1 METLFFRHPRL
12 VVLSLFVLIVS
23 GLSAFLTIGRQE
35 DPTITNIFAAITTV
49 YPGADPG
56 RVEALVTAKIETRL
70 RTIPEI
76 SELSSTSA
84 TSVSVVLVELAN
96 TVPAARIEQV
106 WAEIRYALSDVR
118 RDFPPGVQEP
128 EFNSDGAGGYAA
140 IFAVTVPEGQSLA
153 RATREA
159 EALADVLRTVPGTK
173 LVDLHGSPTEEVLVT
188 VDPARATSLG
198 LTADAIAA
206 AILAADSKVQA
217 GRLRGASSDLLLGV
231 SGEITALDRL
241 RRVVVREDAAG
252 RAVLLGDIATV
263 TRGTREPA
271 VEAAIHRGDRT
282 ILVSAKLEEGLQ
294 VDRWMARMRAEAGRF
309 GAAMPAGLGV
319 ELVFDQS
326 RYTAERLREIAIN
339 MAQGVALVVLVL
351 FLTLGWHS
359 ALIVALALPV
369 VTLVSFAT
377 LKALGIPIHQMS
389 VTGLIVALGLLVD
402 AAIVMVDDIGAR
414 LRRGAA
420 RLDAVSASV
429 RRLAM
434 PLLAS
439 TFTTILSFLPLI
451 LLPGPAGDFVG
462 SIAIAVVVMLAWSFV
477 VAVTITPAIAGWWLP
492 MAGGALR
499 REGPLLQVFRGSVR
513 LAIANPV
520 RAVALSLILPVLGF
534 LSLPTL
540 TAQFFPGVDR
550 DQFTIE
556 VELHEGAALAQTA
569 RTVRAIDE
577 TLRAEPDIASVTW
590 VLGRSAP
597 AFYYN
602 IVGNRDQAP
611 GFAQALITT
620 ASPAATERLLS
631 ELQSSLPPAF
641 PEARLLLRG
650 LVQGPPVDAPVEL
663 RLVGQDIAALRV
675 IGDELRAR
683 VAAQPLVTVART
695 TIGGG
700 APKLMLDIDEAR
712 ARLLGLDLSQM
723 ARQLEAGL
731 EGVVGGSL
739 LEGTEELPVR
749 VRLGA
754 GLRSDPTAIA
764 DMPILPPTAA
774 ALSAQ
779 GQFPG
784 VALSVL
790 GTLRLTPAESAV
802 TRRNGERVNTVQ
814 AFLMP
819 GALPQEAL
827 SAILRSLD
835 AEGFRLPE
843 GVRMETGGDADAR
856 TSTVQ
861 ALIAPLGLIVVLSIA
876 IVVLTFNSFRLTL
889 IAFMAA
895 GLSAGLSL
903 LALAVFNFP
912 LGINAI
918 IGLIGSIGV
927 SINAALIVISALQE
941 NHAATEGDQAAMAE
955 VVVGASRHILSTAI
969 TTFGGFL
976 PLILGGGGFW
986 PPFAMAI
993 AGGVLLS
1000 PLLAFWFTPAMF
1012 VLLQRQRRAAAP
1024 SATVTPK
1031 PAIAPAARLGR
1042 SLVVASAGLRGP
1054 MGTEGQA

>member
-1 METLFFRHPRL
+1 METLFFRQPRL
-12 VVLSLFVLIVS
+12 VVLALFVTIVS
-23 GLSAFLTIGRQE
+23 GISAFLTIGRQE
-35 DPTITNIFAAITTV
+35 DPTITNIFASITTV

-76 SELSSTSA
+76 AELSSTSA
-84 TSVSVVLVELAN
+84 TSVSVVLVELAA

-106 WAEIRYALSDVR
+106 WAEIRDALADVR

-128 EFNSDGAGGYAA
+128 QFNSDGAGGYAA
-140 IFAVTVPEGQSLA
+140 IFAITVPAGQSLA
-153 RATREA
+153 RAAREA
-159 EALADVLRTVPGTK
+159 EALADVLRTVPGTR
-173 LVDLHGSPTEEVLVT
+173 LVDLHGTPTEEVLAS
-188 VDPARATSLG
+188 VDPARAAALG
-198 LTADAIAA
+198 LTTDAIAA
-206 AILAADSKVQA
+206 AIRAADSKVQA

-252 RAVLLGDIATV
+252 RAVLLGDIANV
-263 TRGTREPA
+263 TRGAREPA
-271 VEAAIHRGDRT
+271 VEAAIHRGERA
-282 ILVSAKLEEGLQ
+282 ILVSAELEEGLQ
-294 VDRWMARMRAEAGRF
+294 VDRWMARMRATAERY
-309 GAAMPAGLGV
+309 GAAMPVGMSV
-319 ELVFDQS
+319 EMVFDQS
-326 RYTAERLREIAIN
+326 RYTADRLREIAIN

-351 FLTLGWHS
+351 FLTLGWRS
-359 ALIVALALPV
+359 ALIVALALPL

-414 LRRGAA
+414 LRRGTA
-420 RLDAVSASV
+420 RLTAVSASV

-434 PLLAS
+434 PLMAS
-439 TFTTILSFLPLI
+439 TVTTILSFLPLI

-477 VAVTITPAIAGWWLP
+477 VALTITPAIAGWWLRAADGSP
-492 MAGGALR
+492 R
-499 REGPLLQVFRGSVR
+499 REGALLRLFRGSVR
-513 LAIANPV
+513 LALANPV
-520 RAVALSLILPVLGF
+520 RAIALSLVLPVLGF
-534 LSLPTL
+534 VSLPTL

-550 DQFTIE
+550 DQFTID
-556 VELHEGAALAQTA
+556 VELPEGASLAQTT
-569 RTVRAIDE
+569 RTVQAIDAR
-577 TLRAEPDIASVTW
+577 LRAEPDIASVTW

-620 ASPAATERLLS
+620 ASPAATARLLS
-631 ELQSSLPPAF
+631 EFQSTLPPAF
-641 PEARLLLRG
+641 PEAQLLLRG

-675 IGDELRAR
+675 IGDELRVR
-683 VAAQPLVTVART
+683 LAALPQVTVART

-712 ARLLGLDLSQM
+712 ARLLGLDLGQM

-739 LEGTEELPVR
+739 LEGTEEMPVR
-749 VRLGA
+749 VRLGT

-764 DMPILPPTAA
+764 DMPILPPAA
-774 ALSAQ
+774 AARSAE
-779 GQFPG
+779 GQFPA
-784 VALSVL
+784 VALSTL
-790 GTLRLTPAESAV
+790 GTLRLTPAASAV

-819 GALPQEAL
+819 GVLPEEAL
-827 SAILRSLD
+827 GAVLRNLG

-856 TSTVQ
+856 AATVQ
-861 ALIAPLGLIVVLSIA
+861 ALIAPIGLIVVLSIA
-876 IVVLTFNSFRLTL
+876 VVVLTFNSFRLTV

-903 LALAVFNFP
+903 LALAMFNYPF
-912 LGINAI
+912 GINAI

-941 NHAATEGDQAAMAE
+941 DEAVAEGDQAAMAE
-955 VVVGASRHILSTAI
+955 VVVGASRHIVSTAV

-1012 VLLQRQRRAAAP
+1012 VLVQRRPCATVPSGPPHHEDAARHQATALIAAP
-1024 SATVTPK
+1024 RG
-1031 PAIAPAARLGR
+1031 AAFAQTAL
-1042 SLVVASAGLRGP
+1042 S
-1054 MGTEGQA
+1054 E

>member
-1 METLFFRHPRL
+1 MDTVFFRQPRL
-12 VVLSLFVLIVS
+12 VVLALFVLIVS

-35 DPTITNIFAAITTV
+35 DPTITNIFASITTV
-49 YPGADPG
+49 FPGADPG

-76 SELSSTSA
+76 AELSSTSS
-84 TSVSVVLVELAN
+84 TSVSVVLVDLAD

-106 WAEIRYALSDVR
+106 WSEIRDALADVR
-118 RDFPPGVQEP
+118 RDFPQGVQEP
-128 EFNSDGAGGYAA
+128 KFNSDGAGGYAA
-140 IFAVTVPEGQSLA
+140 IFAVTAPAGHSLA
-153 RATREA
+153 RAAREA
-159 EALADVLRTVPGTK
+159 EALADALRTVPGTK
-173 LVDLHGSPTEEVLVT
+173 LVDLHGAPEEEVLVR
-188 VDPARATSLG
+188 VDPAQAAVLG
-198 LTADAIAA
+198 LTADAISA
-206 AILAADSKVQA
+206 AIRAADSKVQA
-217 GRLRGASSDLLLGV
+217 GRLRGASSDLLLGIA
-231 SGEITALDRL
+231 GEITALDRL
-241 RRVVVREDAAG
+241 RRIVVREDAAG
-252 RAVLLGDIATV
+252 RAVLLGDIASV
-263 TRGTREPA
+263 TRGARSPA
-271 VEAAIHRGDRT
+271 AEAAIHRGQPA

-294 VDRWMARMRAEAGRF
+294 VDRWMARMRATAAGY
-309 GAAMPAGLGV
+309 AATMPTGLAV
-319 ELVFDQS
+319 ETVFDQS

-339 MAQGVALVVLVL
+339 MAMGVALVVLVL
-351 FLTLGWHS
+351 FLTLGWRS
-359 ALIVALALPV
+359 ALIVALALPI
-369 VTLVSFAT
+369 VTLVSVAT
-377 LKALGIPIHQMS
+377 LKALGVPIHQMS

-414 LRRGAA
+414 LRQGTA
-420 RLDAVSASV
+420 RQAAVSGAV

-439 TFTTILSFLPLI
+439 TVTTILSFLPLI

-477 VAVTITPAIAGWWLP
+477 VALTITPAMAGWWLR
-492 MAGGALR
+492 AIHGAPR
-499 REGPLLQVFRGSVR
+499 REGPLVRLFRGSVR
-513 LAIANPV
+513 LALANPV
-520 RAVALSLILPVLGF
+520 RAIAVCLVLPVLGF
-534 LSLPTL
+534 LALPTL

-550 DQFTIE
+550 DQFTID
-556 VELHEGAALAQTA
+556 VELPEGSALAHTA
-569 RTVRAIDE
+569 RTVHGIDAL
-577 TLRAEPDIASVTW
+577 LRAEPDIASVTW

-620 ASPAATERLLS
+620 ASPAATDRLIRA
-631 ELQSSLPPAF
+631 LQSSLPPAF
-641 PEARLLLRG
+641 PEAQLLLRG

-663 RLVGQDIAALRV
+663 RLVGRDIASLREA
-675 IGDELRAR
+675 GDALRAR
-683 VAAQPLVTVART
+683 LAVLPQVTVART

-700 APKLMLDIDEAR
+700 APKLMLDVDEAR
-712 ARLLGLDLSQM
+712 ARLLGLDLAQM

-749 VRLGA
+749 VRFGA
-754 GLRSDPTAIA
+754 GLRGDPNAIA
-764 DMPILPPTAA
+764 DMPVLPPTAA

-784 VALSVL
+784 VALSAL

-819 GALPQEAL
+819 GVLPQEAL
-827 SAILRSLD
+827 GAVLRSLD
-835 AEGFRLPE
+835 AEGFQLPE

-856 TSTVQ
+856 ASTIQ

-876 IVVLTFNSFRLTL
+876 VVVLTFNSFRLTL
-889 IAFMAA
+889 IAFLAA

-903 LALAVFNFP
+903 LALAVFNYPF
-912 LGINAI
+912 GINAI

-927 SINAALIVISALQE
+927 SINAALIIISALQE
-941 NHAATEGDQAAMAE
+941 DEAAAQGDQAAMAD
-955 VVVGASRHILSTAI
+955 VVVSASRHILSTAI

-1012 VLLQRQRRAAAP
+1012 RLTQSGLARRGSILPRRGAEALQAA
-1024 SATVTPK
+1024 
-1031 PAIAPAARLGR
+1031 
-1042 SLVVASAGLRGP
+1042 
-1054 MGTEGQA
+1054 

>member
-1 METLFFRHPRL
+1 METLFFRQPRL
-12 VVLSLFVLIVS
+12 VVLALFIVVVS
-23 GLSAFLTIGRQE
+23 GISALLTIGRQE
-35 DPTITNIFAAITTV
+35 DPTITNLFASITTV

-76 SELSSTSA
+76 AQISSTSG

-96 TVPAARIEQV
+96 TLPAARIEPV
-106 WAEIRYALSDVR
+106 WARIRDALADVR
-118 RDFPPGVQEP
+118 RDFPPGVREP

-140 IFAVTVPEGQSLA
+140 IFAVTVPAGQSLA
-153 RATREA
+153 RAAREA
-159 EALADVLRTVPGTK
+159 EALADALRAVPGTR
-173 LVDLHGSPTEEVLVT
+173 LVDLHGTPTEEVLVT
-188 VDPARATSLG
+188 VDPARAAAVG

-206 AILAADSKVQA
+206 AIRAADAKVQA
-217 GRLRGASSDLLLGV
+217 GRLRGASSDLLVGV
-231 SGEITALDRL
+231 GGEITALDRL

-252 RAVLLGDIATV
+252 RAVLLGDIASV
-263 TRGTREPA
+263 TRGARQPPAEAALHRGEPA
-271 VEAAIHRGDRT
+271 
-282 ILVSAKLEEGLQ
+282 ILVSARLEDGLQ
-294 VDRWMARMRAEAGRF
+294 VDRWMARMRTTAERF
-309 GAAMPAGLGV
+309 GASMPAAMRV

-326 RYTAERLREIAIN
+326 RYTVERLREVLIN
-339 MAQGVALVVLVL
+339 MAQGMALVILVL
-351 FLTLGWHS
+351 FLTLGWRS

-369 VTLVSFAT
+369 VSLASVAT
-377 LKALGIPIHQMS
+377 LRAIDVPIHQMS

-402 AAIVMVDDIGAR
+402 AAIVMVDDIGAQ
-414 LRRGAA
+414 LKRGAA
-420 RLDAVSASV
+420 RIAAVAASM

-439 TFTTILSFLPLI
+439 TVTTILSFMPLI

-477 VAVTITPAIAGWWLP
+477 VAVTVTPAIAGWWLP
-492 MAGGALR
+492 PQGEAGQ
-499 REGPLLQVFRGSVR
+499 REGPLLRLLRWSVR
-513 LAIANPV
+513 LSLANPV
-520 RAVALSLILPVLGF
+520 RAIALSLVLPLLGF

-556 VELHEGAALAQTA
+556 LEMPEGTALAETA
-569 RTVRAIDE
+569 RTVRALDAR
-577 TLRAEPDIASVTW
+577 LRAKPEIAAVSW
-590 VLGRSAP
+590 VIGRSAP

-602 IVGNRDQAP
+602 IVGNRDEAP

-620 ASPAATERLLS
+620 ASAAATERLLV
-631 ELQSSLPPAF
+631 ELQSGLPPAF
-641 PEARLLLRG
+641 PEARVLVRG
-650 LVQGPPVDAPVEL
+650 LVQGPPVEAPVEL
-663 RLVGQDIAALRV
+663 RLVGPDIPTLRD

-683 VAAQPLVTVART
+683 IAALPQVTVVRT
-695 TIGGG
+695 TIAGG

-712 ARLLGLDLSQM
+712 ARLLGLDLAQL

-731 EGVVGGSL
+731 EGVIGGSL
-739 LEGTEELPVR
+739 VEGTEELPVR

-764 DMPILPPTAA
+764 DMPILPPAAA

-779 GQFPG
+779 GHFPG
-784 VALSVL
+784 IALSAL
-790 GTLRLTPAESAV
+790 GTLRLAPGESPV

-819 GALPQEAL
+819 GVLPQEAL
-827 SAILRSLD
+827 AAILRSLD
-835 AEGFRLPE
+835 AEGFQLPQ

-856 TSTVQ
+856 ATTVQ

-889 IAFMAA
+889 IAFLVA

-903 LALAVFNFP
+903 LSLALLNHPF
-912 LGINAI
+912 GITAI

-927 SINAALIVISALQE
+927 SINAALIVLSAVQE
-941 NHAATEGDQAAMAE
+941 DAAASGGDEAALAE
-955 VVVGASRHILSTAI
+955 VVVGASRHIVSTAA

-976 PLILGGGGFW
+976 PLILAGGGFW
-986 PPFAMAI
+986 PPFATAI

-1012 VLLQRQRRAAAP
+1012 RLVRRRNAGSLYEPPGTAWRRAA
-1024 SATVTPK
+1024 
-1031 PAIAPAARLGR
+1031 
-1042 SLVVASAGLRGP
+1042 
-1054 MGTEGQA
+1054 

>member
-1 METLFFRHPRL
+1 METLFFRQPRL

-23 GLSAFLTIGRQE
+23 GLSAFVTIGRQE
-35 DPTITNIFAAITTV
+35 DPTITNIFASITTV

-76 SELSSTSA
+76 AELSSTSA
-84 TSVSVVLVELAN
+84 TSVSVVLVDLAD
-96 TVPAARIEQV
+96 TVPVARIEQV
-106 WAEIRYALSDVR
+106 WAEIRDAIADVR

-140 IFAVTVPEGQSLA
+140 IFAITAPAGHSLS
-153 RATREA
+153 RAAREA
-159 EALADVLRTVPGTK
+159 EALADALRTVPGTK
-173 LVDLHGSPTEEVLVT
+173 LVDLHGAPEEEVLVS
-188 VDPARATSLG
+188 VNPASAAALG
-198 LTADAIAA
+198 LTADAISA
-206 AILAADSKVQA
+206 AIRAADAKMQA
-217 GRLRGASSDLLLGV
+217 GRLRGAASDLLLGIT
-231 SGEITALDRL
+231 GEITGLDRL

-252 RAVLLGDIATV
+252 RAVLLGDIASV
-263 TRGTREPA
+263 TRGARAPA
-271 VEAAIHRGDRT
+271 AEAAIHRGLPA

-294 VDRWMARMRAEAGRF
+294 VDRWMARMRATAEGY
-309 GAAMPAGLGV
+309 GAAMPLGLGV
-319 ELVFDQS
+319 EIVFDQS
-326 RYTAERLREIAIN
+326 RYTAERLREISIN

-351 FLTLGWHS
+351 FLTLGWRS
-359 ALIVALALPV
+359 ALIVAMALPI
-369 VTLVSFAT
+369 VTLASIAT
-377 LKALGIPIHQMS
+377 LKALGVPIHQMS

-414 LRRGAA
+414 LRRGMA
-420 RLDAVSASV
+420 RIDAVATSV

-439 TFTTILSFLPLI
+439 TVTTILSFLPLI

-477 VAVTITPAIAGWWLP
+477 VAVTITPAIAGWWLRS
-492 MAGGALR
+492 ADGAPR
-499 REGPLLQVFRGSVR
+499 REGPLLRLFRGSVR

-520 RAVALSLILPVLGF
+520 RAIALSMVLPVLGF
-534 LSLPTL
+534 VALPTL

-550 DQFTIE
+550 DQFTMD
-556 VELHEGAALAQTA
+556 VELPVGAALAQTTA
-569 RTVRAIDE
+569 TVRGLDE
-577 TLRAEPDIASVTW
+577 RLRAEPDIVSVTW

-620 ASPAATERLLS
+620 ASPAATDRLVRA
-631 ELQSSLPPAF
+631 LQSSLPPAF
-641 PEARLLLRG
+641 PEAQLLLRG

-663 RLVGQDIAALRV
+663 RLIGPDIATLREVGDALRA
-675 IGDELRAR
+675 L
-683 VAAQPLVTVART
+683 VAAQPQVTVART

-712 ARLLGLDLSQM
+712 ARLLGLDLAQV
-723 ARQLEAGL
+723 ARQMEAGL

-739 LEGTEELPVR
+739 LEGTEGLPVR

-754 GLRSDPTAIA
+754 GLRGEATAIA
-764 DMPILPPTAA
+764 DMPILPPAA
-774 ALSAQ
+774 PALSAQ

-784 VALSVL
+784 VALSSL

-802 TRRNGERVNTVQ
+802 TRRNGERVNTIQ

-819 GALPQEAL
+819 GVLPQEAL
-827 SAILRSLD
+827 GAVLRSVD
-835 AEGFRLPE
+835 AEGFELPA

-856 TSTVQ
+856 ASTVQ

-876 IVVLTFNSFRLTL
+876 VVVLTFNSFRLTL
-889 IAFMAA
+889 IAFLAA

-903 LALAVFNFP
+903 LALAVFNYPF
-912 LGINAI
+912 GVNAI

-941 NHAATEGDQAAMAE
+941 DEAVAMGDQAAVAE
-955 VVVGASRHILSTAI
+955 VVVGAGRHILSTAI

-1012 VLLQRQRRAAAP
+1012 VLVHRRLPAPVPGALPQRHDDARHQAHPILVAP
-1024 SATVTPK
+1024 GGAGY
-1031 PAIAPAARLGR
+1031 AGIARKG
-1042 SLVVASAGLRGP
+1042 
-1054 MGTEGQA
+1054 

>member
-1 METLFFRHPRL
+1 METLFFRQPRL
-12 VVLSLFVLIVS
+12 VVLALFVIIVS
-23 GLSAFLTIGRQE
+23 GLSAYLTIGRQE
-35 DPTITNIFAAITTV
+35 DPTITNIFASITTV

-70 RTIPEI
+70 RRIPEI
-76 SELSSTSA
+76 AEISSTSA
-84 TSVSVVLVELAN
+84 TSVSVVLIDLAT

-106 WAEIRYALSDVR
+106 WAEIRDALADVR

-140 IFAVTVPEGQSLA
+140 IFAITVPAGQSLA
-153 RATREA
+153 RAAREA

-173 LVDLHGSPTEEVLVT
+173 LVDLHGAPTEEVLVT
-188 VDPARATSLG
+188 VDPARAASLG

-206 AILAADSKVQA
+206 AIRAADSKVQA
-217 GRLRGASSDLLLGV
+217 GRLRGSSSDLLLGIT
-231 SGEITALDRL
+231 GEITALDRL

-252 RAVLLGDIATV
+252 RAVLLGDIASV
-263 TRGTREPA
+263 TRGAREPA
-271 VEAAIHRGDRT
+271 VEAAIHRGERA

-294 VDRWMARMRAEAGRF
+294 VDRWMARMRATAERY
-309 GAAMPAGLGV
+309 GAAMPMGLGV
-319 ELVFDQS
+319 EQVFDQS
-326 RYTAERLREIAIN
+326 RYTAERLHEIAIN

-351 FLTLGWHS
+351 FLTLGWRS

-414 LRRGAA
+414 LRRGTA

-434 PLLAS
+434 PLMAS
-439 TFTTILSFLPLI
+439 TVTTILSFMPLI

-477 VAVTITPAIAGWWLP
+477 VALTITPAIAGWWLR
-492 MAGGALR
+492 AADGAPRL
-499 REGPLLQVFRGSVR
+499 EGPLVRLFRASVR
-513 LAIANPV
+513 LALANPV
-520 RAVALSLILPVLGF
+520 GAIALSLMLPVLGF
-534 LSLPTL
+534 VSLPTL

-556 VELHEGAALAQTA
+556 VELPEGASLAKTA

-577 TLRAEPDIASVTW
+577 RLRVEADIASVTW

-602 IVGNRDQAP
+602 IVGNRDEAP

-620 ASPAATERLLS
+620 ASPAATARLLG
-631 ELQSSLPPAF
+631 ELQSVLPPAF
-641 PEARLLLRG
+641 PEAQLLLRG

-683 VAAQPLVTVART
+683 LAALPHVTVART

-712 ARLLGLDLSQM
+712 ARLLGLDLGQM

-749 VRLGA
+749 VRLGT

-764 DMPILPPTAA
+764 DMPILPPAA
-774 ALSAQ
+774 AARSAE
-779 GQFPG
+779 GQFPA
-784 VALSVL
+784 VALSTL

-819 GALPQEAL
+819 GVLPEEAL
-827 SAILRSLD
+827 GAVLRNLG

-856 TSTVQ
+856 AATVQ
-861 ALIAPLGLIVVLSIA
+861 ALIAPIGLIVVLSIA
-876 IVVLTFNSFRLTL
+876 VVVLTFNSFRLTV

-903 LALAVFNFP
+903 LALAMFNYPF
-912 LGINAI
+912 GINAI

-941 NHAATEGDQAAMAE
+941 DEAVAEGDQASMAE
-955 VVVGASRHILSTAI
+955 VVVGASRHIVSTAV

-976 PLILGGGGFW
+976 PLILDGGGFW

-1012 VLLQRQRRAAAP
+1012 VLVQRRPCATAP
-1024 SATVTPK
+1024 GG
-1031 PAIAPAARLGR
+1031 PAQHEGAARHQATALIT
-1042 SLVVASAGLRGP
+1042 APRGAAFAR
-1054 MGTEGQA
+1054 TALSE

>member
-1 METLFFRHPRL
+1 METLFFRNPRL
-12 VVLSLFVLIVS
+12 VVLSLFILVVS

-35 DPTITNIFAAITTV
+35 DPTITNIFASVTTV

-56 RVEALVTAKIETRL
+56 RVESLVTAKIETKL

-76 SELSSTSA
+76 AELSSTSN
-84 TSVSVVLVELAN
+84 TSVSVVLVELAD
-96 TVPAARIEQV
+96 TVPTARIEQV
-106 WAEIRYALSDVR
+106 WAEIRDALADVR

-128 EFNSDGAGGYAA
+128 AFDSDGAGGYAA
-140 IFAVTVPEGQSLA
+140 IFAVTVPAGQSLA
-153 RATREA
+153 RGAREA
-159 EALADVLRTVPGTK
+159 ETLADLLRNVPGTK
-173 LVDLHGSPTEEVLVT
+173 LADLHGAPFDEVLVT
-188 VDPARATSLG
+188 LDPARAAALG
-198 LTADAIAA
+198 LTADAVAGTIR
-206 AILAADSKVQA
+206 AADAKVQA
-217 GRLRGASSDLLLGV
+217 GRSRGPSHDLLLGV

-252 RAVLLGDIATV
+252 RAVLLGDIAEV
-263 TRGTREPA
+263 TRGAREPA
-271 VEAAIHRGDRT
+271 AEAAIHRGEAA
-282 ILVSAKLEEGLQ
+282 ILVSAKLEDGLQ
-294 VDRWMARMRAEAGRF
+294 VDRWMARMRATVERF
-309 GAAMPAGLGV
+309 GAELPVGLGV
-319 ELVFDQS
+319 EIVFDQS
-326 RYTAERLREIAIN
+326 RYTAERLRDISIN

-351 FLTLGWHS
+351 FLTLGWRS
-359 ALIVALALPV
+359 ALIVALALPI
-369 VTLVSFAT
+369 VTLVSLAT
-377 LKALGIPIHQMS
+377 LNAIGIPIHQMS

-402 AAIVMVDDIGAR
+402 AAIVVVDDIGAR
-414 LRRGAA
+414 LRRGVP
-420 RLDAVSASV
+420 RLMAVSDSV

-439 TFTTILSFLPLI
+439 TATTVLSFLPLI

-462 SIAIAVVVMLAWSFV
+462 SIAIAVVVMLVWSFV
-477 VAVTITPAIAGWWLP
+477 VALTITPAVAGWWLRTED
-492 MAGGALR
+492 GAPR
-499 REGPLLQVFRGSVR
+499 REGPLPRILRRSVQLS
-513 LAIANPV
+513 LAYPV
-520 RAVALSLILPVLGF
+520 SAVALSLVLPALGF
-534 LSLPTL
+534 VSLPTL

-556 VELHEGAALAQTA
+556 VELGESAALAQTA

-577 TLRAEPDIASVTW
+577 RLRAEADVASVTW

-620 ASPAATERLLS
+620 ASAAATTRLL
-631 ELQSSLPPAF
+631 EALQSTLPPAF

-663 RLVGQDIAALRV
+663 RLVGPDIAALREA
-675 IGDELRAR
+675 GDALRAR
-683 VAAQPLVTVART
+683 LAALPQVTVART

-712 ARLLGLDLSQM
+712 ARLLGLDLAQV

-731 EGVVGGSL
+731 EGVIGGSL

-754 GLRSDPTAIA
+754 GLRSDPAAIA
-764 DMPILPPTAA
+764 DMPILPPGAA
-774 ALSAQ
+774 GRSAEGAFPAVALSA
-779 GQFPG
+779 
-784 VALSVL
+784 L
-790 GTLRLTPAESAV
+790 GTLRLTPADSSV

-814 AFLMP
+814 GFLMP
-819 GALPQEAL
+819 GVLPEEAL
-827 SAILRSLD
+827 AAALRELV
-835 AEGFRLPE
+835 AEGFRLPP

-856 TSTVQ
+856 ASTVQ
-861 ALIAPLGLIVVLSIA
+861 ALIAPLGLIIVLSIA
-876 IVVLTFNSFRLTL
+876 IVVLTFNSFRLTI
-889 IAFMAA
+889 IAFLAA

-903 LALAVFNFP
+903 LALALFNYPF
-912 LGINAI
+912 GINAI

-927 SINAALIVISALQE
+927 SINAALIVLSALQDDE
-941 NHAATEGDQAAMAE
+941 ASAAGDKAAIAE

-1012 VLLQRQRRAAAP
+1012 TLVRWRRRAGTGHESPISSDP
-1024 SATVTPK
+1024 SRHAT
-1031 PAIAPAARLGR
+1031 G
-1042 SLVVASAGLRGP
+1042 AG
-1054 MGTEGQA
+1054 